1 MVRAAQKGE
10 AKTTSPEVA
19 RTAASIKMKDAK
31 KFASTKHKGLPEK
44 KMKKESVSEDAKMRR
59 QSDEKLAAAHKKFS
73 SMDQSPANSFM
84 KKRIEKEINR
94 RKKTVKEAA
103 ELKKAK
109 INYKTTKK
117 GGKTTYHV
125 NKNDEADAQK
135 AMKNDPKYILGKTR
149 VKPVK
154 EDKEEYHTMST
165 KEFNKTH
172 RDFKSGSK
180 KKGNARVTKGVTNP
194 SGTTTPVSRRVKF
207 SDEYIYELDLKKI
220 GKKVVNKA
228 KEVWNRPIM
237 KPNITKDQ
245 HLQKIRNSGGDTSHW
260 ESTQQEG
267 VFTTGAALTAAGLA
281 AWKFS
286 QGMRARNQMKKSI
299 DTPGTNLNNIK
310 RATDQKNKLLQQL
323 NQSHEPE
330 GEMTEGFYQK
340 RYTTGGYKT
349 VGKNKRMD
357 KSNKRSGDS
366 KKQYRELHQDLA
378 KIKKEETIVEK
389 KKMVKIK
396 VTRPIKTKV
405 TDIGPGGKEYVRKDW
420 SEENLTEIKFSFR
433 KTSKPKTE
441 RKPQKAQDAG
451 ARGRR
456 LLQRREYAAKISGSE
471 DRVPD
476 DLRDSVQ
483 YEQSCGKGEY
493 FCNDEQKCKPIPEG
507 SKVEK
512 DGNLVK
518 ETSVALKFGT
528 SGTDLSI
535 GGTSVRN
542 TINNVKTGVTAVKN
556 IKKDG
561 FVKGLKNTFTKTK
574 TEKPSIASNID
585 NAIKNFKKEETEL
598 DRIRNAI
605 KTKTMNGK
613 PLTDKQ
619 IEGLKAGLTQ
629 GNWRQDGSKRGMEEG
644 AAWTRKA
651 GKNKSGGLNEKGRRS
666 YEREN
671 PGSDLKAPSKKKG
684 NKRRASFCAR
694 MKGMKKKLTSKKTA
708 RDPNSR
714 INKSLR
720 AWNCEYEPEKP
731 MLPEADFNL
740 SDLTNSNKKEYDL
753 TNARERA
760 IYNRLK
766 KAGKNPLIKKVTE
779 ATRYKKEKGYDKG
792 GTKKPTGPKVK
803 DAALDAVKAKYK
815 GQIMRSGS
823 NQPKKV
829 KGQKT
834 TGVGKYL
841 ARHKEKQQLKKDA
854 KEMGYGSDT
863 KSYVNARARY
873 GSKENMKSG
882 KGLGT

>member
-10 AKTTSPEVA
+10 AKTTSPEVS
-19 RTAASIKMKDAK
+19 RAASSIKMKDAK

-44 KMKKESVSEDAKMRR
+44 KMKKESVSEDAKMAR
-59 QSDEKLAAAHKKFS
+59 QSDEKLSAAHKKFS
-73 SMDQSPANSFM
+73 GMEQTPANSFM

-94 RKKTVKEAA
+94 RKKS
-103 ELKKAK
+103 
-109 INYKTTKK
+109 
-117 GGKTTYHV
+117 
-125 NKNDEADAQK
+125 
-135 AMKNDPKYILGKTR
+135 
-149 VKPVK
+149 VK
-154 EDKEEYHTMST
+154 EDKEAYHTMST

-220 GKKVVNKA
+220 GKKIVNKA

-299 DTPGTNLNNIK
+299 DTPGTNLNKIK
-310 RATDQKNKLLQQL
+310 SATDQKNKLLQQL

-366 KKQYRELHQDLA
+366 KAQYRELHKDLA

-405 TDIGPGGKEYVRKDW
+405 TDVGAGGKEYVRKDW

-441 RKPQKAQDAG
+441 KKAEKAQDAG

-456 LLQRREYAAKISGSE
+456 LLKRREYAAKISGSE
-471 DRVPD
+471 DNVPD

-483 YEQSCGKGEY
+483 YEQSCGEGMY
-493 FCNDEQKCKPIPEG
+493 FCKEKGKCMPIPKG

-512 DGNLVK
+512 GGNLVK

-561 FVKGLKNTFTKTK
+561 LVKGLKNTFTKTK

-585 NAIKNFKKEETEL
+585 NAIKNFKKEDAQHL
-598 DRIRNAI
+598 QNIKNAI

-644 AAWTRKA
+644 AAWTKKA
-651 GKNKSGGLNEKGRRS
+651 GKNKSGGLNEKGRKS

-694 MKGMKKKLTSKKTA
+694 MSGMKKKLTSKKTA

-720 AWNCEYEPEKP
+720 AWNCEYEPETP
-731 MLPEADFNL
+731 MLPEA
-740 SDLTNSNKKEYDL
+740 T
-753 TNARERA
+753 
-760 IYNRLK
+760 RL
-766 KAGKNPLIKKVTE
+766 
-779 ATRYKKEKGYDKG
+779 KKEKGYDKG

-815 GQIMRSGS
+815 GQIMRKGS

-829 KGQKT
+829 KGQKS

-841 ARHKEKQQLKKDA
+841 AKHKEKQQLKKDT

>member
-10 AKTTSPEVA
+10 AKATSPEVA

-59 QSDEKLAAAHKKFS
+59 QSDDKLAAAHKKFS

-94 RKKTVKEAA
+94 RKKS
-103 ELKKAK
+103 
-109 INYKTTKK
+109 
-117 GGKTTYHV
+117 
-125 NKNDEADAQK
+125 
-135 AMKNDPKYILGKTR
+135 
-149 VKPVK
+149 VK
-154 EDKEEYHTMST
+154 EDKEAYHTMST

-220 GKKVVNKA
+220 GKKIVNKA

-245 HLQKIRNSGGDTSHW
+245 HLQKIKNSGGDTSHW

-286 QGMRARNQMKKSI
+286 QGMKARNQMKKSI
-299 DTPGTNLNNIK
+299 DTPGTNLNKIK
-310 RATDQKNKLLQQL
+310 SANDQKNKLLQQL

-366 KKQYRELHQDLA
+366 KAQYRELHKDLA

-405 TDIGPGGKEYVRKDW
+405 TDVGAGGKEYVRKDW
-420 SEENLTEIKFSFR
+420 SEENLTEITFSFR

-441 RKPQKAQDAG
+441 KKPQKAQDAG

-456 LLQRREYAAKISGSE
+456 MLKRREYAAKISGSE
-471 DRVPD
+471 DNVPD

-483 YEQSCGKGEY
+483 YEQSCGEGMY
-493 FCNDEQKCKPIPEG
+493 FCKEKGKCMPIPKG

-512 DGNLVK
+512 GGNLVK

-528 SGTDLSI
+528 AGTDLNI

-542 TINNVKTGVTAVKN
+542 TINNVKTGVNAIKN

-561 FVKGLKNTFTKTK
+561 LVTGIKNTFTKTK

-629 GNWRQDGSKRGMEEG
+629 GGNKVQEG
-644 AAWTRKA
+644 AAWTKKA
-651 GKNKSGGLNEKGRRS
+651 GKNKSGGLNEKGRKS

-708 RDPNSR
+708 RDPDSR

-720 AWNCEYEPEKP
+720 AWNCEYEPETP
-731 MLPEADFNL
+731 MLPEA
-740 SDLTNSNKKEYDL
+740 T
-753 TNARERA
+753 
-760 IYNRLK
+760 RL
-766 KAGKNPLIKKVTE
+766 
-779 ATRYKKEKGYDKG
+779 KKEKGYDKG

-815 GQIMRSGS
+815 GQIMRKGS

-829 KGQKT
+829 KGQKS

-841 ARHKEKQQLKKDA
+841 AKHKEKQQLKKDT
-854 KEMGYGSDT
+854 KDMGYGSDT

>member
-10 AKTTSPEVA
+10 AKATSPEVA

-44 KMKKESVSEDAKMRR
+44 KMKKESVSEDAKMAR
-59 QSDEKLAAAHKKFS
+59 QSDDKLSAAHKKFS
-73 SMDQSPANSFM
+73 GMEQTPANSFM

-94 RKKTVKEAA
+94 RKKS
-103 ELKKAK
+103 
-109 INYKTTKK
+109 
-117 GGKTTYHV
+117 
-125 NKNDEADAQK
+125 
-135 AMKNDPKYILGKTR
+135 
-149 VKPVK
+149 VK
-154 EDKEEYHTMST
+154 EDKEAYHTMST

-180 KKGNARVTKGVTNP
+180 KKGNARVTKGVNNP

-245 HLQKIRNSGGDTSHW
+245 HLQKIRNSGGNPSHW
-260 ESTQQEG
+260 ESAQNEG
-267 VFTTGAALTAAGLA
+267 ALTTGAALTAAGLA

-286 QGMRARNQMKKSI
+286 QGMKARNQMKKSI
-299 DTPGTNLNNIK
+299 DTPGTNLNKIK
-310 RATDQKNKLLQQL
+310 SATDQKNKLLQQL

-340 RYTTGGYKT
+340 RYSIGGYKT

-366 KKQYRELHQDLA
+366 KAQYRELHKDLA

-405 TDIGPGGKEYVRKDW
+405 TDVGAGGKEYVRKDW

-441 RKPQKAQDAG
+441 KKAEKAQDAG

-456 LLQRREYAAKISGSE
+456 LLKRREYAAKISGSE
-471 DRVPD
+471 DNVPD
-476 DLRDSVQ
+476 DLRDHYEVENLKEYSPNVTYQAKGGKKSGKLGKSSV
-483 YEQSCGKGEY
+483 YSLKDKGE
-493 FCNDEQKCKPIPEG
+493 
-507 SKVEK
+507 SKKEFRKSHTKDIK
-512 DGNLVK
+512 DGLLKKEEVVK

-528 SGTDLSI
+528 AGTDLNI

-542 TINNVKTGVTAVKN
+542 TISNVKTGVNAIKN

-561 FVKGLKNTFTKTK
+561 LVKGIKNTFTKTK

-629 GNWRQDGSKRGMEEG
+629 GGNKVQEG
-644 AAWTRKA
+644 AAWTKKA
-651 GKNKSGGLNEKGRRS
+651 GKNKSGGLNEKGRKS
-666 YEREN
+666 YEKAN
-671 PGSDLKAPSKKKG
+671 PGSDLKAPSKKVG
-684 NKRRASFCAR
+684 NPRRASFCAR

-708 RDPNSR
+708 NDPNSR

-720 AWNCEYEPEKP
+720 AWNCEYEPETP
-731 MLPEADFNL
+731 MLPEA
-740 SDLTNSNKKEYDL
+740 T
-753 TNARERA
+753 
-760 IYNRLK
+760 RL
-766 KAGKNPLIKKVTE
+766 
-779 ATRYKKEKGYDKG
+779 KKEKGYDKG

-815 GQIMRSGS
+815 GQIMRKGS

-829 KGQKT
+829 KGQKS

-841 ARHKEKQQLKKDA
+841 AKHKEKQQLKKDT
-854 KEMGYGSDT
+854 KDMGYGSDT

>member
-10 AKTTSPEVA
+10 AKATSPEVA

-94 RKKTVKEAA
+94 RKKS
-103 ELKKAK
+103 
-109 INYKTTKK
+109 
-117 GGKTTYHV
+117 
-125 NKNDEADAQK
+125 
-135 AMKNDPKYILGKTR
+135 
-149 VKPVK
+149 VK
-154 EDKEEYHTMST
+154 EDKEAYHTMST

-220 GKKVVNKA
+220 GKKIVKKA

-237 KPNITKDQ
+237 KDYPT
-245 HLQKIRNSGGDTSHW
+245 QKQWTDAVKSGTS
-260 ESTQQEG
+260 SQYEG
-267 VFTTGAALTAAGLA
+267 AFTTGAALTAAGLA

-299 DTPGTNLNNIK
+299 DTPGTNLNKIK
-310 RATDQKNKLLQQL
+310 SANDQKNKLLQQL
-323 NQSHEPE
+323 NQSHEPD

-366 KKQYRELHQDLA
+366 KAQYRELHKDLA

-405 TDIGPGGKEYVRKDW
+405 TDVGAGGKEYVRKDW

-441 RKPQKAQDAG
+441 KKPQKAQDAG

-456 LLQRREYAAKISGSE
+456 LLKRREYAAKISGSE
-471 DRVPD
+471 DNVPD

-535 GGTSVRN
+535 GGTSVKN
-542 TINNVKTGVTAVKN
+542 TINNVKTGVNAIKN

-561 FVKGLKNTFTKTK
+561 LVKGIKNTFTKTK

-629 GNWRQDGSKRGMEEG
+629 GGNKVQEG

-651 GKNKSGGLNEKGRRS
+651 GKNKSGGLNEKGRKS

-694 MKGMKKKLTSKKTA
+694 MSGMKKKLTSKKTA
-708 RDPNSR
+708 NDPDSR

-720 AWNCEYEPEKP
+720 AWNCEYEPETP
-731 MLPEADFNL
+731 MLPEA
-740 SDLTNSNKKEYDL
+740 T
-753 TNARERA
+753 
-760 IYNRLK
+760 RL
-766 KAGKNPLIKKVTE
+766 
-779 ATRYKKEKGYDKG
+779 KKEKGYDKG

-803 DAALDAVKAKYK
+803 DAALDAVKKKYK

-829 KGQKT
+829 KGAKT

-841 ARHKEKQQLKKDA
+841 ARHKEKQQLKKDT

>member
-10 AKTTSPEVA
+10 AKATSPEVA

-44 KMKKESVSEDAKMRR
+44 KMKKESVSEDAKMAR
-59 QSDEKLAAAHKKFS
+59 QSDDKLSAAHKKFS
-73 SMDQSPANSFM
+73 GMEQTPANSFM

-94 RKKTVKEAA
+94 RKKS
-103 ELKKAK
+103 
-109 INYKTTKK
+109 
-117 GGKTTYHV
+117 
-125 NKNDEADAQK
+125 
-135 AMKNDPKYILGKTR
+135 
-149 VKPVK
+149 VK
-154 EDKEEYHTMST
+154 EDKEAYHTMST

-180 KKGNARVTKGVTNP
+180 KKGNARVTKGVNNP

-237 KPNITKDQ
+237 KPNITKYQ
-245 HLQKIRNSGGDTSHW
+245 HLQKIRNSGGNPSHW
-260 ESTQQEG
+260 ESAQNEG
-267 VFTTGAALTAAGLA
+267 ALTTGAALTAAGLA

-286 QGMRARNQMKKSI
+286 QGMKARNQMKKSI
-299 DTPGTNLNNIK
+299 DTPGTNLNKIK
-310 RATDQKNKLLQQL
+310 SATDQKNKLLQQL

-340 RYTTGGYKT
+340 RYSIGGYKT

-366 KKQYRELHQDLA
+366 KAQYRELHKDLA

-405 TDIGPGGKEYVRKDW
+405 TDVGAGGKEYVRKDW

-441 RKPQKAQDAG
+441 KKAEKAQDAG

-456 LLQRREYAAKISGSE
+456 LLKRREYAAKISGSE
-471 DRVPD
+471 DNVPD
-476 DLRDSVQ
+476 DLRDHYEVENLKEYSPNVTYQAKGGKKSGKLGKSSV
-483 YEQSCGKGEY
+483 YSLKDKGE
-493 FCNDEQKCKPIPEG
+493 
-507 SKVEK
+507 SKKEFRKSHTKDIK
-512 DGNLVK
+512 DGLLKKEEVVK

-528 SGTDLSI
+528 SGTDLNI

-542 TINNVKTGVTAVKN
+542 TISNVKTGVNAIKN

-561 FVKGLKNTFTKTK
+561 LVKGIKNTFTKTK

-585 NAIKNFKKEETEL
+585 NALKNFKKEETEL

-629 GNWRQDGSKRGMEEG
+629 GGNKVQEG
-644 AAWTRKA
+644 AAWTKKA
-651 GKNKSGGLNEKGRRS
+651 GKNKSGGLNEKGRKS
-666 YEREN
+666 YEKAN
-671 PGSDLKAPSKKKG
+671 PGSDLKAPSKKVG
-684 NKRRASFCAR
+684 NPRRASFCAR

-708 RDPNSR
+708 NDPNSR

-720 AWNCEYEPEKP
+720 AWNCEYEPETP
-731 MLPEADFNL
+731 MLPEA
-740 SDLTNSNKKEYDL
+740 T
-753 TNARERA
+753 
-760 IYNRLK
+760 RL
-766 KAGKNPLIKKVTE
+766 
-779 ATRYKKEKGYDKG
+779 KKEKGYDKG

-815 GQIMRSGS
+815 GQIMRKGS

-829 KGQKT
+829 KGQKS

-841 ARHKEKQQLKKDA
+841 AKHKEKQQLKKDT
-854 KEMGYGSDT
+854 KDMGYGSDT

>member
-44 KMKKESVSEDAKMRR
+44 KMKKESVSEDAKMKR

-117 GGKTTYHV
+117 GGKTTHHV

-154 EDKEEYHTMST
+154 EEGEAYHTMST

-207 SDEYIYELDLKKI
+207 SDEYIHELDLKKI
-220 GKKVVNKA
+220 GKKIINKA
-228 KEVWNRPIM
+228 KEVWNRPVM
-237 KPNITKDQ
+237 KDYPTKKQ
-245 HLQKIRNSGGDTSHW
+245 HLDKIKSQGGDPSHW
-260 ESTQQEG
+260 ESVQQEG

-281 AWKFS
+281 AWKFA
-286 QGMRARNQMKKSI
+286 QGMKTKNQMKKSI
-299 DTPGTNLNNIK
+299 DTPGTNLNKIK
-310 RATDQKNKLLQQL
+310 SANDQKNKLLQQM
-323 NQSHEPE
+323 NQSYEPE

-340 RYTTGGYKT
+340 RYAGIHKGYQT

-405 TDIGPGGKEYVRKDW
+405 TDVGAGGKEYVRKDW

-456 LLQRREYAAKISGSE
+456 LLQRREYAAKVSGSE

-528 SGTDLSI
+528 SGTDLNI

-542 TINNVKTGVTAVKN
+542 TINNVKTGVNAIKN

-561 FVKGLKNTFTKTK
+561 LVKGIKNTFTKTK
-574 TEKPSIASNID
+574 VEKPSIASNID
-585 NAIKNFKKEETEL
+585 NAIKNFKKEDAQHL
-598 DRIRNAI
+598 QNIKNAI

-644 AAWTRKA
+644 AAWTKKA
-651 GKNKSGGLNEKGRRS
+651 GKNKSGGLNEKGRKS

-708 RDPNSR
+708 RDPDSR

-720 AWNCEYEPEKP
+720 AWNCEYEPETP
-731 MLPEADFNL
+731 MLPEA
-740 SDLTNSNKKEYDL
+740 T
-753 TNARERA
+753 
-760 IYNRLK
+760 RL
-766 KAGKNPLIKKVTE
+766 
-779 ATRYKKEKGYDKG
+779 KKEKGYDKG

-815 GQIMRSGS
+815 GQIMRKGS

-841 ARHKEKQQLKKDA
+841 ARHKENQQLKKDA
-854 KEMGYGSDT
+854 KEMGYGKDT
-863 KSYVNARARY
+863 KSYVNTRARY

>member
-1 MVRAAQKGE
+1 MPAVSKKQQKFFGIVRAIQKGE
-10 AKTTSPEVA
+10 MAPTTPETAK
-19 RTAASIKMKDAK
+19 AAADMKKGDVK

-154 EDKEEYHTMST
+154 EEGEAYHTMST

-207 SDEYIYELDLKKI
+207 SDEYIHELDLKKI
-220 GKKVVNKA
+220 GKKIVNKA

-237 KPNITKDQ
+237 KDYPTKKQ
-245 HLQKIRNSGGDTSHW
+245 HLDKIRSQGGDPSHW
-260 ESTQQEG
+260 ESVQQEG

-286 QGMRARNQMKKSI
+286 QGMKARNQMKKSI
-299 DTPGTNLNNIK
+299 ETPGTNLNKIK
-310 RATDQKNKLLQQL
+310 QATDQKNKMLQQL

-340 RYTTGGYKT
+340 RYAGVGKGYET

-378 KIKKEETIVEK
+378 KKEETILEK

-405 TDIGPGGKEYVRKDW
+405 TDVGAGGKEYVRKDW

-433 KTSKPKTE
+433 KTSKPKKETE

-456 LLQRREYAAKISGSE
+456 LLQRREYARTVSGSE

-483 YEQSCGKGEY
+483 YEESCGKGEY
-493 FCNDEQKCKPIPEG
+493 YCHDEQKCKPIPEG
-507 SKVEK
+507 HKVEK
-512 DGNLVK
+512 GGNLVK

-528 SGTDLSI
+528 SGTDLNV
-535 GGTSVRN
+535 GGRSVKN
-542 TINNVKTGVTAVKN
+542 TIKNVKTGVTAIKN
-556 IKKDG
+556 IRKDG
-561 FVKGLKNTFTKTK
+561 LVDGLKNTFTKTK

-585 NAIKNFKKEETEL
+585 KAIKNYNQQKEDTQHL
-598 DRIRNAI
+598 QNIKNAI

-619 IEGLKAGLTQ
+619 IQGLKAGLTQ

-644 AAWTRKA
+644 AAWTKKA
-651 GKNKSGGLNEKGRRS
+651 GKNKSGGLNEKGRKS

-684 NKRRASFCAR
+684 NKRRTSFCKR
-694 MKGMKKKLTSKKTA
+694 MEGMKKKLTSKKTA

-720 AWNCEYEPEKP
+720 AWNCSYEPETP
-731 MLPEADFNL
+731 MLPEA
-740 SDLTNSNKKEYDL
+740 T
-753 TNARERA
+753 
-760 IYNRLK
+760 RL
-766 KAGKNPLIKKVTE
+766 
-779 ATRYKKEKGYDKG
+779 KKEKGYDKG
-792 GTKKPTGPKVK
+792 GTKKPTGGKNK
-803 DAALDAVKAKYK
+803 DEALNAVLSNIRAKHGK
-815 GQIMRSGS
+815 GAIMRKGS
-823 NQPKKV
+823 NQQKKV
-829 KGQKT
+829 KGQKST
-834 TGVGKYL
+834 SGTGKYL
-841 ARHKEKQQLKKDA
+841 AKHKEKQQLKKDA
-854 KEMGYGSDT
+854 KEMGYGKDT
-863 KSYVNARARY
+863 KGYVETRARY

>member
-1 MVRAAQKGE
+1 MLNEKAVSRKQQRFFGMVRAAQKGE

-94 RKKTVKEAA
+94 RKKS
-103 ELKKAK
+103 
-109 INYKTTKK
+109 
-117 GGKTTYHV
+117 
-125 NKNDEADAQK
+125 
-135 AMKNDPKYILGKTR
+135 
-149 VKPVK
+149 VK
-154 EDKEEYHTMST
+154 EDKEAYHTMST

-220 GKKVVNKA
+220 GKKIVNKA

-267 VFTTGAALTAAGLA
+267 VFATGAALTAAGLA

-286 QGMRARNQMKKSI
+286 QGMKARNQMKKSI

-396 VTRPIKTKV
+396 VNRPIKTKV

-420 SEENLTEIKFSFR
+420 SEETLTEIKFSFR
-433 KTSKPKTE
+433 RTSKPKETE

-456 LLQRREYAAKISGSE
+456 MLKRREYAAKISGSE
-471 DRVPD
+471 DNVPD

-483 YEQSCGKGEY
+483 
-493 FCNDEQKCKPIPEG
+493 
-507 SKVEK
+507 VEK
-512 DGNLVK
+512 GGNLVK

-528 SGTDLSI
+528 SGTDLNI

-542 TINNVKTGVTAVKN
+542 TISNVKTGVNAIKN

-561 FVKGLKNTFTKTK
+561 LVKGIKNTFTKTK

-598 DRIRNAI
+598 
-605 KTKTMNGK
+605 
-613 PLTDKQ
+613 Q
-619 IEGLKAGLTQ
+619 
-629 GNWRQDGSKRGMEEG
+629 
-644 AAWTRKA
+644 
-651 GKNKSGGLNEKGRRS
+651 
-666 YEREN
+666 
-671 PGSDLKAPSKKKG
+671 
-684 NKRRASFCAR
+684 
-694 MKGMKKKLTSKKTA
+694 
-708 RDPNSR
+708 
-714 INKSLR
+714 
-720 AWNCEYEPEKP
+720 
-731 MLPEADFNL
+731 
-740 SDLTNSNKKEYDL
+740 
-753 TNARERA
+753 
-760 IYNRLK
+760 
-766 KAGKNPLIKKVTE
+766 TE
-779 ATRYKKEKGYDKG
+779 ATRLKKEKGYDKG

-815 GQIMRSGS
+815 GQIMRKGS

-841 ARHKEKQQLKKDA
+841 ARHKEKQQLKKDT

>member
-94 RKKTVKEAA
+94 RKKS
-103 ELKKAK
+103 
-109 INYKTTKK
+109 
-117 GGKTTYHV
+117 
-125 NKNDEADAQK
+125 
-135 AMKNDPKYILGKTR
+135 
-149 VKPVK
+149 VK

-207 SDEYIYELDLKKI
+207 SDEYIYELDFKKI
-220 GKKVVNKA
+220 GKKIVNKA

-245 HLQKIRNSGGDTSHW
+245 HLQKIRSSGGDTSHW

-267 VFTTGAALTAAGLA
+267 ALMTGAALTAAGLA
-281 AWKFS
+281 AWKFA
-286 QGMRARNQMKKSI
+286 QGMKTRNQMKKSI
-299 DTPGTNLNNIK
+299 ETPGTNLNKIK
-310 RATDQKNKLLQQL
+310 SANDQKNKLLQQL

-389 KKMVKIK
+389 KKMVRIK

-405 TDIGPGGKEYVRKDW
+405 TDIGPGGKEYVRKNW

-528 SGTDLSI
+528 SGTDLNI

-542 TINNVKTGVTAVKN
+542 TINNVKTGVNAIKN
-556 IKKDG
+556 IRKDG
-561 FVKGLKNTFTKTK
+561 LVDGLKNTFNKPK
-574 TEKPSIASNID
+574 VEKPSIATNID

-651 GKNKSGGLNEKGRRS
+651 GKNPSGGLNEKGRKS

-720 AWNCEYEPEKP
+720 AWNCEYEPETP
-731 MLPEADFNL
+731 MLPEA
-740 SDLTNSNKKEYDL
+740 T
-753 TNARERA
+753 
-760 IYNRLK
+760 RL
-766 KAGKNPLIKKVTE
+766 
-779 ATRYKKEKGYDKG
+779 KKEKGYDKG

-815 GQIMRSGS
+815 GQIMRKGS

>member
-10 AKTTSPEVA
+10 AKATSPEVA

-44 KMKKESVSEDAKMRR
+44 KMKKESVSEDAKMAR
-59 QSDEKLAAAHKKFS
+59 QSDDKLSAAHKKFS
-73 SMDQSPANSFM
+73 GMEQTPANSFM

-94 RKKTVKEAA
+94 RKKS
-103 ELKKAK
+103 
-109 INYKTTKK
+109 
-117 GGKTTYHV
+117 
-125 NKNDEADAQK
+125 
-135 AMKNDPKYILGKTR
+135 
-149 VKPVK
+149 VK
-154 EDKEEYHTMST
+154 EDKEAYHTMST

-180 KKGNARVTKGVTNP
+180 KKGNVRVTKGVTNP
-194 SGTTTPVSRRVKF
+194 SGTTTPSSRRVKF

-220 GKKVVNKA
+220 GKKIVNKA

-245 HLQKIRNSGGDTSHW
+245 HLQKIKKSGGDTSHW

-267 VFTTGAALTAAGLA
+267 VFATGAALTAAGLA

-286 QGMRARNQMKKSI
+286 QGMKARNQMKKSI
-299 DTPGTNLNNIK
+299 DTPGTNLNKIK
-310 RATDQKNKLLQQL
+310 SATDQKNKLLQQM
-323 NQSHEPE
+323 NQSYEPE

-366 KKQYRELHQDLA
+366 KAQYRELHKDLA

-396 VTRPIKTKV
+396 VNRPIKTKV
-405 TDIGPGGKEYVRKDW
+405 TDVGAGGKEYVRKDW

-441 RKPQKAQDAG
+441 KKAEKAQDAG

-456 LLQRREYAAKISGSE
+456 LLKRREYAAKISGSE
-471 DRVPD
+471 ENVPD
-476 DLRDSVQ
+476 DLRDHYEVENLKEYSPNVTYQAKGGKKSGKLGKSSV
-483 YEQSCGKGEY
+483 YSLKDKGE
-493 FCNDEQKCKPIPEG
+493 
-507 SKVEK
+507 SKKEFRKSHTKDIK
-512 DGNLVK
+512 DGLFK

-528 SGTDLSI
+528 SGTDLSV

-542 TINNVKTGVTAVKN
+542 TINNVKTGVNAIKN

-561 FVKGLKNTFTKTK
+561 LVKGIKNTFTKTK

-585 NAIKNFKKEETEL
+585 NALKNFKKEETEL
-598 DRIRNAI
+598 QRIQNAI

-613 PLTDKQ
+613 SLTDKQ

-629 GNWRQDGSKRGMEEG
+629 GGNKVQEG
-644 AAWTRKA
+644 AAWTKKA
-651 GKNKSGGLNEKGRRS
+651 GKNKSGGLNEKGRKS
-666 YEREN
+666 YEKAN
-671 PGSDLKAPSKKKG
+671 PGSDLKAPSKKVG
-684 NKRRASFCAR
+684 NPRRASFCAR
-694 MKGMKKKLTSKKTA
+694 MSGMKKKLTSKKTA
-708 RDPNSR
+708 NDPNSR

-720 AWNCEYEPEKP
+720 AWNCEYEPETP
-731 MLPEADFNL
+731 MLPEA
-740 SDLTNSNKKEYDL
+740 T
-753 TNARERA
+753 
-760 IYNRLK
+760 RL
-766 KAGKNPLIKKVTE
+766 
-779 ATRYKKEKGYDKG
+779 KKEKGYDKG

-815 GQIMRSGS
+815 GQIMRKGS

-829 KGQKT
+829 KGQKS

-841 ARHKEKQQLKKDA
+841 AKHKEKQQLKKDT

-863 KSYVNARARY
+863 KSYVNTRARY

>member
-10 AKTTSPEVA
+10 AKATSPEVA

-59 QSDEKLAAAHKKFS
+59 QSDDKLAAAHKKFS

-94 RKKTVKEAA
+94 RKKS
-103 ELKKAK
+103 
-109 INYKTTKK
+109 
-117 GGKTTYHV
+117 
-125 NKNDEADAQK
+125 
-135 AMKNDPKYILGKTR
+135 
-149 VKPVK
+149 VK
-154 EDKEEYHTMST
+154 EDKEAYHTMST

-220 GKKVVNKA
+220 GKKIVNKA

-245 HLQKIRNSGGDTSHW
+245 HLQKIKNSGGDTSHW

-286 QGMRARNQMKKSI
+286 QGMKARNQMKKSI
-299 DTPGTNLNNIK
+299 DTPGTNLNKIK
-310 RATDQKNKLLQQL
+310 SANDQKNKLLQQL

-366 KKQYRELHQDLA
+366 KAQYRELHKDLA

-405 TDIGPGGKEYVRKDW
+405 TDVGAGGKEYVRKDW
-420 SEENLTEIKFSFR
+420 SEENLTEITFSFR

-441 RKPQKAQDAG
+441 KKPQKAQDAG

-456 LLQRREYAAKISGSE
+456 MLKRREYAAKISGSE
-471 DRVPD
+471 DNVPD

-483 YEQSCGKGEY
+483 YEQSCGEGMY
-493 FCNDEQKCKPIPEG
+493 FCKEKGKCMPIPKG

-512 DGNLVK
+512 GGNLVK

-528 SGTDLSI
+528 AGTDLNI

-542 TINNVKTGVTAVKN
+542 TINNVKTGVNAIKN

-561 FVKGLKNTFTKTK
+561 LVTGIKNTFTKTK

-629 GNWRQDGSKRGMEEG
+629 GGNKVQEG
-644 AAWTRKA
+644 AAWTKKA
-651 GKNKSGGLNEKGRRS
+651 GKNKSGGLNEKGRKS

-708 RDPNSR
+708 RDPDSR

-720 AWNCEYEPEKP
+720 AWNCEYEPETP
-731 MLPEADFNL
+731 MLPEA
-740 SDLTNSNKKEYDL
+740 T
-753 TNARERA
+753 
-760 IYNRLK
+760 RL
-766 KAGKNPLIKKVTE
+766 
-779 ATRYKKEKGYDKG
+779 KKEKGYDKG

-803 DAALDAVKAKYK
+803 DAALDAVKKKYK

-829 KGQKT
+829 KGQKS

-841 ARHKEKQQLKKDA
+841 ARHKEKQQLKKDT